1 MKVVAGTHCG
11 NVRPIN
17 EDACLALP
25 ELGLVLVADGMGGHQ
40 AGEIA
45 SAMAA
50 ESVCASAK
58 KTAGREISVKS
69 AVTWVRR
76 ANKAIFQAASEDLSR
91 SGMGTTLTFVYF
103 MKGHAMVAH
112 VGDSRCYLIRGGEI
126 RQLTRDHSLVAEL
139 VARGEI
145 TEEQA
150 KNHPYRNVITRALGT
165 DSTVAVDA
173 QDVDCDEGD
182 VFLLCSD
189 GLSNYVEDKE
199 MLDAVQ
205 NMEGE
210 ALCEHLIDLAL
221 LRGGRDNISVAAA
234 WVVKEVTV

>member
-17 EDACLALP
+17 EDTCLALP

-103 MKGHAMVAH
+103 MKGHAMVVH